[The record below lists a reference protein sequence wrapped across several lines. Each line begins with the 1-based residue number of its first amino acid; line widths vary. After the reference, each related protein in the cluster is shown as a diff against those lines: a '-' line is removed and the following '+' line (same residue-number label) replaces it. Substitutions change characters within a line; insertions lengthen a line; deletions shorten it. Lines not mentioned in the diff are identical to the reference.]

1 MTQLLDAE
9 ARLAHE
15 LFTLTQEDSTIG
27 FESSNQYYYT
37 PLDLVEKVINCEYL
51 KEVLTG
57 GTR

>member
-15 LFTLTQEDSTIG
+15 LLVTQEDSTIG

-57 GTR
+57 GMR